1 MTPFVTALLIKMSL
15 ILSLGLVVTA
25 TLRSLSPSFRHL
37 VLYATLASSAA
48 LPFVMLTSPQWNVPV
63 LPRSLAAALNWVRD
77 QEPGLTPG
85 FRELNPLASS
95 RVPDVGTNASPSNAA
110 LTAKVIDADAAQSPS
125 ATRGV
130 LATIGLLPLVWAL
143 GFAAVIAWLGIG
155 RIGLR
160 RIARSAWPLDSPDWS
175 GILDEERE
183 YAGVTRR
190 VVLCSSS
197 VVSTPLTWGSRAPVI
212 LLPEDALDWPD
223 AHRRIVLRHE
233 LAHVAR
239 GDSLTQLSAGFVCA
253 LYWFH
258 PLVWIAERRLRAE
271 CERACD
277 DNVVSLGTPAAEY
290 AAHLLE
296 VARSARAFGAPGFLS
311 VAMARPSQ
319 LEGRL
324 LAVLNESRRRVS
336 LSRGARPAAA
346 LLSALVLIPLAAF
359 RPVSK
364 TNASSTAGVENA
376 APNAA
381 DAQPT
386 SIPSTSVTPIT
397 GTVLSGPRTSMP
409 GTVFSGPL
417 TSMPGLVFSGPL
429 TFGPST
435 ALASAASRSAA
446 SSWSAA
452 FSTDGAFP
460 EGKRFENGTPV
471 DTTFQLAVPARLGG
485 TLVLDL
491 KTGGNVIITGWDR
504 PEVSVRASLGGRDW
518 RETEVKLEP
527 SAGGATLES
536 DFTRHGTSQS
546 TGHTFRISVPRNYNV
561 RISSS
566 GGSVSITGVDG
577 TFTGQTGGGE
587 INIQKANGEVDIQT
601 GGGEIHVSD
610 SRLNGSVST
619 GGGIVRIEGVTG
631 NLVGMSG
638 SGPVITTKGKTTFRS
653 ENGVTVVEAD
663 TMALSGAR
671 MTVTGSGSYS
681 GTTVNLGTDG
691 KGVTIESGSRSG
703 SGSGRGART
712 TITSKSGG
720 VTTTTNHIDDGAGS
734 STFGA
739 SGIRMN
745 SAGGAISLRAAPDGA
760 RVTTGGGAIRIGPS
774 AGEVYAHTGGG
785 NIDIGPATG
794 SVEAHTG
801 AGEVTIELKGSSEH
815 SVDVTSGRGRAT
827 LVLPRDLNATLE
839 LETAYT
845 ENFGKKTRI
854 VSDFPLQTTET
865 ADWDSRE
872 GTPRRY
878 VRARQTIGRGG
889 GTIRVRIVNGDI
901 VIKRG

>member
-1 MTPFVTALLIKMSL
+1 M
-15 ILSLGLVVTA
+15 
-25 TLRSLSPSFRHL
+25 
-37 VLYATLASSAA
+37 
-48 LPFVMLTSPQWNVPV
+48 
-63 LPRSLAAALNWVRD
+63 
-77 QEPGLTPG
+77 
-85 FRELNPLASS
+85 
-95 RVPDVGTNASPSNAA
+95 
-110 LTAKVIDADAAQSPS
+110 
-125 ATRGV
+125 
-130 LATIGLLPLVWAL
+130 
-143 GFAAVIAWLGIG
+143 G

-160 RIARSAWPLDSPDWS
+160 RIARSAWPLDSQDWS

-183 YAGVTRR
+183 YAGVSKR
-190 VVLCSSS
+190 VLLSSSS
-197 VVSTPLTWGSRAPVI
+197 VVSTPLTWGSSAPVI

-239 GDSLTQLSAGFVCA
+239 GDSLTQLFAGFVCGM
-253 LYWFH
+253 YWFH
-258 PLVWIAERRLRAE
+258 PLVWITERRLRAE

-277 DNVVSLGTPAAEY
+277 DSVVSLGTPAPEY

-346 LLSALVLIPLAAF
+346 LLSALVLIPLAAL

-364 TNASSTAGVENA
+364 VNARSTDGVENA
-376 APNAA
+376 APNAEA
-381 DAQPT
+381 ARST
-386 SIPSTSVTPIT
+386 SIPSTSLIPIP
-397 GTVLSGPRTSMP
+397 GAAPSVSRGSIPSTVL
-409 GTVFSGPL
+409 SGPL
-417 TSMPGLVFSGPL
+417 TSMPGIALSGPA
-429 TFGPST
+429 TSSPST
-435 ALASAASRSAA
+435 AVASIASKSAP

-452 FSTDGAFP
+452 FSTDGSF
-460 EGKRFENGTPV
+460 EGKRLANGTPV

-491 KTGGNVIITGWDR
+491 KTGGNVIITGSDR

-518 RETEVKLEP
+518 RETEVKLTP
-527 SAGGATLES
+527 SDGGARLES
-536 DFTRHGTSQS
+536 NFTVRGNSQS
-546 TGHTFRISVPRNYNV
+546 TGHTFRISVPRTYNV

-566 GGSVSITGVDG
+566 GGAVSITGVDG

-587 INIQKANGEVDIQT
+587 INIQKANGEVDIRT
-601 GGGEIHVSD
+601 GGGEVHVSD

-631 NLVGMSG
+631 DLVGTSG
-638 SGPVITTKGKTTFRS
+638 SGPVITTKGRTTFRS
-653 ENGVTVVEAD
+653 ENGVTIVEAD
-663 TMALSGAR
+663 TMALRGER

-681 GTTVNLGTDG
+681 GTTVNLGKDG
-691 KGVTIESGSRSG
+691 KGVTVESGSGNGSG
-703 SGSGRGART
+703 SASASGSGRGART
-712 TITSKSGG
+712 TITNKAGG
-720 VTTTTNHIDDGAGS
+720 LTTTTSYIDDGVSRS

-801 AGEVTIELKGSSEH
+801 AGEVTIELKGAGEH
-815 SVDVTSGRGRAT
+815 SVDVTSGLGGVT

-854 VSDFPLQTTET
+854 DSDFPLQTTET
-865 ADWDSRE
+865 ADWDRRE

-878 VRARQTIGRGG
+878 VRARQTVGRGG
-889 GTIRVRIVNGDI
+889 GVIRVRTVNGDI
-901 VIKRG
+901 VIKRS